1 MDRASSTDTTW
12 NRVCIGRFAQQGVN
26 RKRVVDGMHGR
37 SGIENRRKATTLLPR
52 NLDRWIYRP
61 VNVRLKDLQLRFD
74 VIRGFERDR
83 FHGSTTFVMGSCL
96 SNFLHDSTAGVLYV
110 CVFRR
115 TCRWGL

>member
-1 MDRASSTDTTW
+1 MECTGGVESSDRKS
-12 NRVCIGRFAQQGVN
+12 
-26 RKRVVDGMHGR
+26 
-37 SGIENRRKATTLLPR
+37 ATTLLPR

-96 SNFLHDSTAGVLYV
+96 SNFPHDSTAGVLYV
-110 CVFRR
+110 CVFRWTSLGIMIFGSKR
-115 TCRWGL
+115 K

>member
-1 MDRASSTDTTW
+1 MESSDRKS
-12 NRVCIGRFAQQGVN
+12 
-26 RKRVVDGMHGR
+26 
-37 SGIENRRKATTLLPR
+37 ATTLLPR

-96 SNFLHDSTAGVLYV
+96 SNFLPRLVYYMCVYFDGRVVGDYDFRIKEGEEEIKDRKCSLNRFVTLNSVLARAE
-110 CVFRR
+110 F
-115 TCRWGL
+115 